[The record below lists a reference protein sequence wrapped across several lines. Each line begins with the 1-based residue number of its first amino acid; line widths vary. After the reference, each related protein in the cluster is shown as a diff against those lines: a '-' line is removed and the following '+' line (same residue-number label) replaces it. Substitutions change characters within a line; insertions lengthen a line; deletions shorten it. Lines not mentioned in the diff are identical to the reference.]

1 MSILNFGSANLD
13 YVYRVPHFAAP
24 GETLAAKS
32 MTVNPGGKGL
42 NQSIALAR
50 AGASVY
56 HAGCIG
62 KGGDELAALLKENG
76 VDIRYLR
83 HVETFQGN
91 AVISVNDA
99 GENCILL
106 FGGSNQTVTCQQI
119 DETLSNFSAGDYLVL
134 QNEIS
139 GLSYLI
145 QQAAAQGLSI
155 VLNPS
160 PFDDSLRDLDYNA
173 ISWLFGNEIEAQQI
187 TGETQPEKVWS
198 YLHAK
203 YPSLCV
209 VLTLGGDG
217 AICFTPQDCVRQ
229 PAFPVSISD
238 TTAAG
243 DTFTGFFL
251 AALTAGK
258 PIHEC
263 MKRAAMAAAISVSR
277 PGASCS
283 IPDAAEVDQ
292 ALSSL

>member
-83 HVETFQGN
+83 HIETFQGN

-145 QQAAAQGLSI
+145 QQAAAKGLSI

-173 ISWLFGNEIEAQQI
+173 ISWLFVNEIEAQQI

-258 PIHEC
+258 PIPEC